1 MFPFSTSEQLMYS
14 TARITA
20 SDGSTG
26 TGFFFQFKF
35 GEMAVPIIITN
46 KHVVNYNE
54 DELVSFKLHTGSFE
68 NQTIDSQSLDINFKT
83 NWIFH
88 ETHDLC
94 FCYLN
99 PLITQIKQ
107 SKNKDVIYFPIN
119 EEIIYTSSKLENLSA
134 IEDVI
139 MVGYPK
145 GLWNEKDNL
154 PLFRKGITSSHPAID
169 FNNKGVGVVDMA
181 CFPGSSGS
189 PIFILNENGY
199 SDKKGSTYL
208 GSKRLIFLGI
218 LYAGPILTID
228 GEVVTQPQQNLVSKS
243 SIMINLG
250 YYVKSNELLY
260 FKEIIKRHADL

>member
-1 MFPFSTSEQLMYS
+1 MFPSSISEQLMYS
-14 TARITA
+14 TVRITA

-35 GEMAVPIIITN
+35 EEIIVPVIITN

-54 DELVSFKLHTGSFE
+54 DEFVSFKLHTG
-68 NQTIDSQSLDINFKT
+68 NLKTKTIDSQSLDVQFKT
-83 NWIFH
+83 KWIFH
-88 ETHDLC
+88 KTHDLC
-94 FCYLN
+94 FCYLY

-107 SKNKDVIYFPIN
+107 SENKDVFFIPITEDLIYPTT
-119 EEIIYTSSKLENLSA
+119 ELEKLSA

-169 FNNKGVGVVDMA
+169 FNTSGIGVVDMA

-199 SDKKGSTYL
+199 SDNKGNMYL
-208 GSKRLIFLGI
+208 GNKRLIFLGV

-228 GEVVTQPQQNLVSKS
+228 GEIVTQTQQNLVSKS

-250 YYVKSNELLY
+250 YYAKSNELLY
-260 FKEIIKRHADL
+260 FKDIIKEKCGI